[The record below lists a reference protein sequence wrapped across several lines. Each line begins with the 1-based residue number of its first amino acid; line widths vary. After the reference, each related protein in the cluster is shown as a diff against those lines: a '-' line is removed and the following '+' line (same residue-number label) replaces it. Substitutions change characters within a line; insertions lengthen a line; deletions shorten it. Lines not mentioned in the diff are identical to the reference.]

1 LMYVSTLGGFH
12 RLYITVNRPLLF
24 VKEISQIFL
33 SHPPLD
39 AGRSRFQKA
48 ESQYEYLLSDL

>member
-1 LMYVSTLGGFH
+1 LGGFH